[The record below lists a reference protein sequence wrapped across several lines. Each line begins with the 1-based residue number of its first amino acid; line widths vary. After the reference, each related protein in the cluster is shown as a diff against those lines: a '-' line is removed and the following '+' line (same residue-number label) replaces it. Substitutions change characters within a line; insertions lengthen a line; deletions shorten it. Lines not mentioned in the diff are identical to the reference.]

1 MANVFQRHCVEIVRI
16 SLNKASKI
24 ASKLLELHGCYGC
37 MREDERLGKAHEAQV
52 VRTHYDL
59 EFLFHPRSIA
69 LAGISVSDP
78 EHWTRTFF
86 DSLLEFQFEGPI
98 YPVNPKGGE
107 IGGLKV
113 YPSVEDIPDTVD
125 YAISTVS
132 NRVAPKLVAE
142 CARKGVKA
150 IHFCTAGFS
159 ETGDGEGARLE
170 LELGR
175 VSRDMGIRII
185 GPNCMGIYCP
195 ESRLSF
201 DVDFPKES
209 GPVGV
214 LSQSGGNALAIV
226 KQAICRGVRFSKVIS
241 YGNACDLSES
251 DLLEYLTADP
261 NTKIIAL
268 YIEGVRDG
276 KRFLRAL
283 NEAAREKVV
292 ILLKGGVTEGGARGA
307 AGHTGSLAGSEVT
320 WDSLCKQLGVI
331 RVHSL
336 EEWADALVMFS
347 FMRPPRGRNVALV
360 GAGGGASVLI
370 ADEFEKRGLKVP
382 ELPEEIR
389 SRIGEFTQAAGNI
402 LRNPIDYSQTVLE
415 TEKLVKTIGIISEWE
430 GIDCVIGF
438 LMAFSRQSLR
448 AGGLLDRATEGI
460 LEASKAVSKPMAMM
474 FEPRILPEEVNQVF
488 PLMDKFVSSGLPLY
502 YSFASAA
509 NALNLYLSY
518 EETRAR
524 KPRR

>member
-1 MANVFQRHCVEIVRI
+1 
-16 SLNKASKI
+16 
-24 ASKLLELHGCYGC
+24 
-37 MREDERLGKAHEAQV
+37 
-52 VRTHYDL
+52 VRTHYNL

-69 LAGISVSDP
+69 LAGISISDP

-86 DSLLEFQFEGPI
+86 DSLMEFQFAGPI

-113 YPSVEDIPDTVD
+113 YPSLEDIPDTVD
-125 YAISTVS
+125 YVIGTVP
-132 NRVAPKLVAE
+132 NRVAPKLVEE

-150 IHFCTAGFS
+150 VHFCTAGFS
-159 ETGDGEGARLE
+159 ETGEEEGKRLE
-170 LELGR
+170 LELAR
-175 VSRDMGIRII
+175 VSRNMGIKII

-214 LSQSGGNALAIV
+214 ISQSGGNALAIV
-226 KQAICRGVRFSKVIS
+226 KQAMCRGVRFSKLIS
-241 YGNACDLSES
+241 YGNACDVGES

-261 NTKIIAL
+261 NTRIIAL

-283 NEAAREKVV
+283 EEAAREKVV

-320 WDSLCKQLGVI
+320 WDSLCKQLGVV
-331 RVHSL
+331 RVYSL
-336 EEWADALVMFS
+336 EEWADALVTFL
-347 FMRPPRGRNVALV
+347 FMRPPRGRNVALI

-370 ADEFEKRGLKVP
+370 ADEFEKRGLRVP

-389 SRIGEFTQAAGNI
+389 NRIGEFTPAAGNI
-402 LRNPIDYSQTVLE
+402 LRNPVDYSQTVLE
-415 TEKLVKTIGIISEWE
+415 TEKLVKAIGIISEWE
-430 GIDCVIGF
+430 GIDCIIGF
-438 LMAFSRQSLR
+438 LMAFSRQSLI
-448 AGGLLDRATEGI
+448 AGGLMSQATEGI
-460 LEASKAVSKPMAMM
+460 LEASKAVSKPMGMM
-474 FEPRILPEEVNQVF
+474 FEPRILPEEAKELF
-488 PLMDKFVSSGLPLY
+488 PLMERFVSSGMPLY
-502 YSFASAA
+502 YTFARAA
-509 NALNLYLSY
+509 NALNSYLSY
-518 EETRAR
+518 EEKRAR